1 MHAIRTAIF
10 STLYFCF
17 YFSYFSIF
25 LFNNAKEDYYK
36 MGNKNKN
43 LLKKYS
49 QANKVQLHQRSQ
61 EYYRNLSEVEKI
73 KKKYAD
79 IRNKIFLLKE
89 YKKKKLLWTKKTVK
103 SFN

>member
-1 MHAIRTAIF
+1 
-10 STLYFCF
+10 
-17 YFSYFSIF
+17 
-25 LFNNAKEDYYK
+25 

-89 YKKKKLLWTKKTVK
+89 YKKKNYYERKKLLNHLINCVEELENVFLN
-103 SFN
+103 SYIFNYHEFYEFLKV